1 MSRLP
6 TRFFRPFTA
15 IVIAAFGLLG
25 SAAQAQSTTF
35 TSYKQFNDTL
45 VARFN
50 RGDFQGVEIFGSP
63 VLRKLE
69 SAGSMSRFL
78 TGWKAKTGR
87 VTSSAALGVRGQRH
101 AFEWKGE
108 KQNLRV
114 SLTSP
119 TPGVIDDYTISDFIA
134 QPTSRPTPVLT
145 DNKQQTPLDQAVH
158 RAASLYMQHPDAAG
172 MSIGIYQEGKQAFY
186 NYGEVEKGTGRL
198 STSATYYDLG
208 SVAKTFIGTLL
219 AQAVLDHKMKLTD
232 DIRQY
237 LPGQYP
243 NLAVDGRPIQVVDLA
258 NHTSGLGGTSH
269 VYTPAMKA
277 RQDKLSLTDKIAYY
291 NTYTA
296 DSLLHDLH
304 GLRLATKPG
313 STYRYSGVGM
323 FVLQVLLERVYQQPY
338 EQLVTRYVQT
348 RFGMQDTKCVLSAQE
363 QQRCAIGYPSAN
375 LPQAHVNYTGYW
387 GGPGMSS
394 TAADLVKYLRA
405 NLSERE
411 PAVRLA
417 HQRTWGTTP
426 AFGLG
431 LGWMLDSDAEGNSRI
446 YHNGKTIGYN
456 TRLVLYPGQ
465 DLGIVLLVNEN
476 ISQDRLTEMEEF
488 LTQQLLKQVAA
499 TK

>member
-1 MSRLP
+1 MRL
-6 TRFFRPFTA
+6 FRLFPA
-15 IVIAAFGLLG
+15 LAIAAFDLLG
-25 SAAQAQSTTF
+25 PAARAQSSHF
-35 TSYKQFNDTL
+35 ASYTQFNDTL

-50 RGDFQGVEIFGSP
+50 RGDFQGVEAFGSP
-63 VLRKLE
+63 ALRKLE

-78 TGWKAKTGR
+78 ANWKAKTGR
-87 VTSSAALGVRGQRH
+87 VTSSVALGVRGQRH
-101 AFEWKGE
+101 EFAWNGE

-114 SLTSP
+114 ALLSP
-119 TPGVIDDYTISDFIA
+119 TPGVIDDYTVSDFIA
-134 QPTSRPTPVLT
+134 QPTGRTTSVLT
-145 DNKQQTPLDQAVH
+145 DNKQKTSLDQAVH

-172 MSIGIYQEGKQAFY
+172 MSIGIYQQGKQTFY
-186 NYGEVEKGTGRL
+186 NYGEVEKGSGRL
-198 STSATYYDLG
+198 PTSTTYYDLG
-208 SVAKTFIGTLL
+208 SVAKTFLGTLL
-219 AQAVLDHKMKLTD
+219 AQAVIDRKVKLTN

-243 NLAVDGRPIQVVDLA
+243 NLVVDGRPIQVVDLA

-269 VYTPAMKA
+269 IYTPTMKA
-277 RQDKLSLTDKIAYY
+277 RLDQLNLADKIAYY

-304 GLRLATKPG
+304 SLQLATKPG
-313 STYRYSGVGM
+313 TTYRYSGVGM

-348 RFGMQDTKCVLSAQE
+348 RFGMHDTKRVLSAQE
-363 QQRCAIGYPSAN
+363 QQRAAIGYQSAQ

-394 TAADLVKYLRA
+394 TTADLVKYLRA
-405 NLSERE
+405 NLAERE

-417 HQRTWGTTP
+417 HQRTWGTAP

-446 YHNGKTIGYN
+446 YHNGKAIGYN
-456 TRLVLYPGQ
+456 ARFVLYPGQ
-465 DLGIVLLVNEN
+465 NLGIVLLVNEN

-488 LTQQLLKQVAA
+488 LTQQLPKPAA
-499 TK
+499 APN